1 MVKKFK
7 KMKKTVIDYKLKEV
21 PSIKHGTKVIKRTR
35 TRDVNANKVIFDLVP
50 ENTVVRKL
58 VKRMVDEVYE
68 VNETRYRTE
77 DRDVEKV
84 KMVP

>member
-1 MVKKFK
+1 
-7 KMKKTVIDYKLKEV
+7 
-21 PSIKHGTKVIKRTR
+21 
-35 TRDVNANKVIFDLVP
+35 
-50 ENTVVRKL
+50 
-58 VKRMVDEVYE
+58 MVDEVYE